1 MLVLL
6 NSKKDDSAIN
16 GRQKYERN
24 RSQSFGKIK
33 NGATQRTTMIRQR
46 PKKKN
51 ESKTRVWQKW
61 RLSAT

>member
-33 NGATQRTTMIRQR
+33 SGATQRKNY
-46 PKKKN
+46 PKVTPHLILPN
-51 ESKTRVWQKW
+51 RTQSPPRHFY
-61 RLSAT
+61 